1 LNFDQFDREYCHA
14 VKSACLRAVANT
26 SYAVSGEED
35 RTLPAD
41 EINAAL
47 IDIMGI
53 VAAMVE
59 ESLPKDMRTWA
70 EGVADKFA
78 ASFHAARAS
87 LTANDLELLGSRR

>member
-1 LNFDQFDREYCHA
+1 MNSDQFDREYSHA

-26 SYAVSGEED
+26 SYAVTGDDD

-59 ESLPKDMRTWA
+59 ESLPKDMRSWA
-70 EGVADKFA
+70 DGLADKFA

-87 LTANDLELLGSRR
+87 LTANDLELLGSGQ